1 MLLLQICGKMLE
13 RLLYNEMFDFFI
25 TNHFISAN
33 QLGFKTGD
41 SCINQLIS
49 ITSGIY
55 VLFDK
60 RYEVRGVFFDKS
72 KAFDQALHEDL
83 ILN

>member
-1 MLLLQICGKMLE
+1 
-13 RLLYNEMFDFFI
+13 MFDFFI

-49 ITSGIY
+49 ITNGIY

-72 KAFDQALHEDL
+72 KAFDKALHEDL
-83 ILN
+83 ILNWNQNGISGKLLSLIS

>member
-1 MLLLQICGKMLE
+1 
-13 RLLYNEMFDFFI
+13 MFDFFI

-41 SCINQLIS
+41 FCINQLIS

-83 ILN
+83 ILNWNQNGISGKLLSLIS

>member
-1 MLLLQICGKMLE
+1 
-13 RLLYNEMFDFFI
+13 MFKKI
-25 TNHFISAN
+25 VMFISAN
-33 QLGFKTGD
+33 QSGFKTGD

-49 ITSGIY
+49 ITNGMY

-72 KAFDQALHEDL
+72 KAFHKVLHEGL